1 MFNNDD
7 NKDYTPYGEYGGSD
21 NKDRATDVPKSV
33 LSYDE
38 YGLPVREEKKDDYS
52 PAYVDN
58 TYTNSFGNSFASA
71 LAGMDKKQDGEKKA
85 ETKPHTEE
93 KRYLGTSSFG
103 FIKRPESVSRDN
115 HIFNKPKE
123 NKTDDNRNAQSRFGA
138 FGASERVRSEQNN
151 AQPSAQQ
158 VFSNV
163 QPAQKRSEITQPT
176 SAYSQPAEVWPQ
188 PTEQKSVY
196 GQSANG
202 YTQDGYA
209 QGGYSQSQQPNPPY
223 SQTIESKPV
232 YTQSRPEN
240 EWPERAQQTSA
251 YSQPAQV
258 WSQPTEQNSAY
269 GQSANNYTQN
279 GYGQSAN
286 GYGQSADYANSE
298 YAQSQR
304 GYYDG
309 YAQGTSNYTEDAYN
323 GYSYAQDAYG
333 AQQDINA
340 SDSAP
345 EQRPLSKE
353 EIKRQQ
359 KHDAL
364 LQKEQERQQKQQ
376 AKLDKLNQKEQER
389 RQKVADKQAQL
400 EEKERQKQ
408 QAVALKRQQEDE
420 AAALK
425 QQKEQEALALKQ
437 QKLQQAED
445 KKLADK
451 QAKED
456 SKRKAKEEKEQAKL
470 DKQSKKEQA
479 KLDKEQAKFDKQN
492 KKEEA
497 KQAKLDKKQQAIA
510 DKQQAKLDKQSK
522 KSKTAEAQSEG
533 FADMTEYSE
542 EKKRVPEENDML
554 GGDFVNA
561 VYSGGAVS
569 SADAAS
575 AQSAPAQ
582 PTQEQPYVPRY
593 VSSDQQTVL
602 VTLPDKEQ
610 MTRKQRKIAKK
621 ASRFDEMDLRNYPM
635 TVGKW
640 LATFII
646 LILPGINVL
655 ASICWFFGVGNKS
668 RTAFIR
674 CFFVIGLILLI
685 VLIAAM
691 GVGYYFLA
699 QKAEQE
705 VGAESVNEKLIYGV
719 DYVCDALGGVIGE
732 DKILPIR
739 NAIVGMLGGQEKQVS
754 SGDTQGA

>member
-7 NKDYTPYGEYGGSD
+7 NKDYTPYGKYGGSD
-21 NKDRATDVPKSV
+21 NKERATDAPKSV
-33 LSYDE
+33 LSSDE
-38 YGLPVREEKKDDYS
+38 YGLPVREEKQDDYA

-93 KRYLGTSSFG
+93 KRYLGTNSFG

-123 NKTDDNRNAQSRFGA
+123 NKTDDNRNAKSRFGA
-138 FGASERVRSEQNN
+138 FGTSERVRSEQNN
-151 AQPSAQQ
+151 AQPSSQPVYDRAE
-158 VFSNV
+158 
-163 QPAQKRSEITQPT
+163 PAQERTEITQQTP
-176 SAYSQPAEVWPQ
+176 AYSQPAQVWSQ
-188 PTEQKSVY
+188 PTEQRPVY
-196 GQSANG
+196 GQSANSYSQESYG
-202 YTQDGYA
+202 
-209 QGGYSQSQQPNPPY
+209 QGGYSQQQPNPSY

-232 YTQSRPEN
+232 YTQSRPGN
-240 EWPERAQQTSA
+240 EWSERAQQTPA

-258 WSQPTEQNSAY
+258 WSQPTEQNSV
-269 GQSANNYTQN
+269 
-279 GYGQSAN
+279 YGQSAN
-286 GYGQSADYANSE
+286 GYGQSADYADGG

-304 GYYDG
+304 EYYDG
-309 YAQGTSNYTEDAYN
+309 YAQGANNYTADAYN
-323 GYSYAQDAYG
+323 GYGYAQDAYG
-333 AQQDINA
+333 AQQGINA

-451 QAKED
+451 QAKEE

-510 DKQQAKLDKQSK
+510 DKQQAKLDKQNK
-522 KSKTAEAQSEG
+522 KSKTAEAQSDG
-533 FADMTEYSE
+533 FADMMEYNE
-542 EKKRVPEENDML
+542 EKKRVPEETDML

-561 VYSGGAVS
+561 VYASGAAS
-569 SADAAS
+569 SAGVAP

-582 PTQEQPYVPRY
+582 PAQEQPFVPRY

-685 VLIAAM
+685 ILIAAM

>member
-21 NKDRATDVPKSV
+21 NKDRATDVPESV

-38 YGLPVREEKKDDYS
+38 YGLPVREEKKDDYA

-93 KRYLGTSSFG
+93 KRYLGTNSFG

-123 NKTDDNRNAQSRFGA
+123 NKTDDNRNAKSRFGA
-138 FGASERVRSEQNN
+138 FGTSERVRSEQNN
-151 AQPSAQQ
+151 AQPSSQPVYDRAE
-158 VFSNV
+158 
-163 QPAQKRSEITQPT
+163 PAQERTEITQQTP
-176 SAYSQPAEVWPQ
+176 AYSQPAQVWSQ
-188 PTEQKSVY
+188 PTEQRPVY
-196 GQSANG
+196 GQSANSYSQESYG
-202 YTQDGYA
+202 
-209 QGGYSQSQQPNPPY
+209 QGGYSQQQPNPSY

-232 YTQSRPEN
+232 YTQSRPGN
-240 EWPERAQQTSA
+240 EWSERAQQTPA

-258 WSQPTEQNSAY
+258 WSQPTEQNSV
-269 GQSANNYTQN
+269 
-279 GYGQSAN
+279 YGQSAN
-286 GYGQSADYANSE
+286 GYGQSADYADGG

-304 GYYDG
+304 EYYDG
-309 YAQGTSNYTEDAYN
+309 YAQGANNYTADAYN
-323 GYSYAQDAYG
+323 GYGYAQDAYG
-333 AQQDINA
+333 AQQGINA

-451 QAKED
+451 QAKEE

-510 DKQQAKLDKQSK
+510 DKQQAKLDKQNK
-522 KSKTAEAQSEG
+522 KSKTAEAQSDG
-533 FADMTEYSE
+533 FADMTEYNE
-542 EKKRVPEENDML
+542 EKKRVPEETDML

-561 VYSGGAVS
+561 VYASGAAS
-569 SADAAS
+569 SAGVAP

-582 PTQEQPYVPRY
+582 PAQEQPFVPRY

-685 VLIAAM
+685 ILIAAM

>member
-21 NKDRATDVPKSV
+21 NKERATDAPKSV
-33 LSYDE
+33 LSSDE
-38 YGLPVREEKKDDYS
+38 YGLPVREEKQDDYA

-58 TYTNSFGNSFASA
+58 TYTNNFGNSFASA

-93 KRYLGTSSFG
+93 KRYLGTNSFG

-123 NKTDDNRNAQSRFGA
+123 NKTDDNRNAKSRFGA
-138 FGASERVRSEQNN
+138 FGTSERVRSEQNN
-151 AQPSAQQ
+151 VQPSSQQ
-158 VFSNV
+158 VYDRAE
-163 QPAQKRSEITQPT
+163 PAQERPEITQ
-176 SAYSQPAEVWPQ
+176 
-188 PTEQKSVY
+188 
-196 GQSANG
+196 
-202 YTQDGYA
+202 
-209 QGGYSQSQQPNPPY
+209 
-223 SQTIESKPV
+223 QTP
-232 YTQSRPEN
+232 
-240 EWPERAQQTSA
+240 A

-258 WSQPTEQNSAY
+258 WSQPTEQNSV
-269 GQSANNYTQN
+269 
-279 GYGQSAN
+279 YGQSAN
-286 GYGQSADYANSE
+286 GYGQSADYADGG

-309 YAQGTSNYTEDAYN
+309 YAQGANNYTADAYN
-323 GYSYAQDAYG
+323 GYGYAQDAYG
-333 AQQDINA
+333 AQQGINA

-451 QAKED
+451 QAKEE

-497 KQAKLDKKQQAIA
+497 KQAKLYKKQQAIA
-510 DKQQAKLDKQSK
+510 DKQQAKLDKQNK
-522 KSKTAEAQSEG
+522 KSKTAEAQSDG
-533 FADMTEYSE
+533 FADMTEYNE
-542 EKKRVPEENDML
+542 EKKRVPEETDML

-561 VYSGGAVS
+561 VYASGAAS
-569 SADAAS
+569 SAGVAP

-582 PTQEQPYVPRY
+582 PAQEQPFVPRY
-593 VSSDQQTVL
+593 VSSDRQTVL

>member
-21 NKDRATDVPKSV
+21 NKDRATDVPESV

-38 YGLPVREEKKDDYS
+38 YGLPVREEKKDDYA

-93 KRYLGTSSFG
+93 KRYLGTNSFG

-123 NKTDDNRNAQSRFGA
+123 NKTDDNRNAKSRFGA
-138 FGASERVRSEQNN
+138 FGTSERVRSEQNN
-151 AQPSAQQ
+151 AQPSSQPVYDRAE
-158 VFSNV
+158 
-163 QPAQKRSEITQPT
+163 PAQERTEITQQTP
-176 SAYSQPAEVWPQ
+176 AYSQPAQVWSQ
-188 PTEQKSVY
+188 PTEQRPVY
-196 GQSANG
+196 GQSANSYSQESYG
-202 YTQDGYA
+202 
-209 QGGYSQSQQPNPPY
+209 QGGYSQQQPNPSY

-232 YTQSRPEN
+232 YTQSRPGN
-240 EWPERAQQTSA
+240 EWSERAQQTPA

-258 WSQPTEQNSAY
+258 WSQPTEQNSV
-269 GQSANNYTQN
+269 
-279 GYGQSAN
+279 YGQSAN
-286 GYGQSADYANSE
+286 GYGQSADYADGG

-304 GYYDG
+304 EYYDG
-309 YAQGTSNYTEDAYN
+309 YAQGANNYTADAYN
-323 GYSYAQDAYG
+323 GYGYAQDAYG
-333 AQQDINA
+333 AQQGINA

-451 QAKED
+451 QAKEE

-510 DKQQAKLDKQSK
+510 DKQQAKLDKQNK
-522 KSKTAEAQSEG
+522 KSKTAEAQSDG
-533 FADMTEYSE
+533 FADMMEYNE
-542 EKKRVPEENDML
+542 EKKRVPEETDML

-561 VYSGGAVS
+561 VYASGAAS
-569 SADAAS
+569 SAGVAP

-582 PTQEQPYVPRY
+582 PAQEQPFVPRY

>member
-21 NKDRATDVPKSV
+21 NKDRATDVPESV

-38 YGLPVREEKKDDYS
+38 YGLPVREEKKDDYA

-93 KRYLGTSSFG
+93 KRYLGTNSFG

-123 NKTDDNRNAQSRFGA
+123 NKTDDNRNAKSRFGA
-138 FGASERVRSEQNN
+138 FGTSERVRSEQNN
-151 AQPSAQQ
+151 AQPSSQPVYDRAE
-158 VFSNV
+158 
-163 QPAQKRSEITQPT
+163 PAQERTEITQQTP
-176 SAYSQPAEVWPQ
+176 AYSQPAQVWSQ
-188 PTEQKSVY
+188 PTEQRPVY
-196 GQSANG
+196 GQSANSYSQESYG
-202 YTQDGYA
+202 
-209 QGGYSQSQQPNPPY
+209 QGGYSQQQPNPSY

-232 YTQSRPEN
+232 YTQSRPGN
-240 EWPERAQQTSA
+240 EWSERAQQTPA

-258 WSQPTEQNSAY
+258 WSQPTEQNSV
-269 GQSANNYTQN
+269 
-279 GYGQSAN
+279 YGQSAN
-286 GYGQSADYANSE
+286 GYGQSADYADGG

-304 GYYDG
+304 EYYDG
-309 YAQGTSNYTEDAYN
+309 YAQGANNYTADAYN
-323 GYSYAQDAYG
+323 GYGYAQDAYG
-333 AQQDINA
+333 AQQGINA

-451 QAKED
+451 QAKEE

-510 DKQQAKLDKQSK
+510 DKQQAKLDKQNK
-522 KSKTAEAQSEG
+522 KSKTAEAQSDG
-533 FADMTEYSE
+533 FADMMEYNE
-542 EKKRVPEENDML
+542 EKKRVPEETDML

-561 VYSGGAVS
+561 VYASGAAS
-569 SADAAS
+569 SAGVAP

-582 PTQEQPYVPRY
+582 PAQEQPFVPRY

-685 VLIAAM
+685 ILIAAM

>member
-21 NKDRATDVPKSV
+21 NKERATDAPKSV
-33 LSYDE
+33 LSSDE
-38 YGLPVREEKKDDYS
+38 YGLPVREEKQDDYA

-58 TYTNSFGNSFASA
+58 TYTNNFGNSFASA

-93 KRYLGTSSFG
+93 KRYLGTNSFG

-123 NKTDDNRNAQSRFGA
+123 NKTDDNRNAKSRFGA
-138 FGASERVRSEQNN
+138 FGTSERVRSEQNN
-151 AQPSAQQ
+151 AQPSNQQ
-158 VFSNV
+158 VYDRAE
-163 QPAQKRSEITQPT
+163 PAQERPEITQQPP
-176 SAYSQPAEVWPQ
+176 AYSQPAQVWSQ
-188 PTEQKSVY
+188 PTEQRPVY
-196 GQSANG
+196 GQSANSYSQESYG
-202 YTQDGYA
+202 
-209 QGGYSQSQQPNPPY
+209 QGGYSQQQPNPSY

-232 YTQSRPEN
+232 YTQSRPGN
-240 EWPERAQQTSA
+240 EWSERAQQTPA

-258 WSQPTEQNSAY
+258 WSQPMEQNSV
-269 GQSANNYTQN
+269 
-279 GYGQSAN
+279 YGQSAN
-286 GYGQSADYANSE
+286 GYEQSADYADGG

-309 YAQGTSNYTEDAYN
+309 YAQGANNYTADAYN
-323 GYSYAQDAYG
+323 GYGYAQDAYG
-333 AQQDINA
+333 AQQGINA

-451 QAKED
+451 QAKEE

-510 DKQQAKLDKQSK
+510 DKQQAKLDKQNK
-522 KSKTAEAQSEG
+522 KSKTAEAQSDG
-533 FADMTEYSE
+533 FADMMEYNE
-542 EKKRVPEENDML
+542 EKKRVPEETDML

-561 VYSGGAVS
+561 VYASGAAS
-569 SADAAS
+569 SAGVAP

-582 PTQEQPYVPRY
+582 PAQEQPFVPRY

>member
-33 LSYDE
+33 LSFDE
-38 YGLPVREEKKDDYS
+38 YGLPVREEKKDDYA

-58 TYTNSFGNSFASA
+58 TYTNSFGNRFASA

-163 QPAQKRSEITQPT
+163 QPAQKRSEITQQT

-202 YTQDGYA
+202 YTQD
-209 QGGYSQSQQPNPPY
+209 
-223 SQTIESKPV
+223 
-232 YTQSRPEN
+232 
-240 EWPERAQQTSA
+240 
-251 YSQPAQV
+251 
-258 WSQPTEQNSAY
+258 
-269 GQSANNYTQN
+269 

-309 YAQGTSNYTEDAYN
+309 YAQGTNNYTADAYN

-333 AQQDINA
+333 AQQGINA

-569 SADAAS
+569 SADAAP

-582 PTQEQPYVPRY
+582 PAQEQPYVPRY

-674 CFFVIGLILLI
+674 CFFVIGLILLL

-699 QKAEQE
+699 QQAKAE
-705 VGAESVNEKLIYGV
+705 VGAQTINEVLIYGV

>member
-21 NKDRATDVPKSV
+21 NKDRATDVPESV

-38 YGLPVREEKKDDYS
+38 YGLPVREEKKDDYA

-138 FGASERVRSEQNN
+138 FDASERVRSEQNN

-163 QPAQKRSEITQPT
+163 QPAQKRSEITQ
-176 SAYSQPAEVWPQ
+176 
-188 PTEQKSVY
+188 
-196 GQSANG
+196 
-202 YTQDGYA
+202 
-209 QGGYSQSQQPNPPY
+209 
-223 SQTIESKPV
+223 
-232 YTQSRPEN
+232 
-240 EWPERAQQTSA
+240 QTSA

-258 WSQPTEQNSAY
+258 WSQPTEQNSA
-269 GQSANNYTQN
+269 
-279 GYGQSAN
+279 YGQSAN

-309 YAQGTSNYTEDAYN
+309 YAQGTNNYTADAYN

-333 AQQDINA
+333 AQQGINA

-655 ASICWFFGVGNKS
+655 ASVCWFFGVGNKS

-719 DYVCDALGGVIGE
+719 DYVCDALGGMIGE

>member
-21 NKDRATDVPKSV
+21 NKERATDAPKSV
-33 LSYDE
+33 LSSDE
-38 YGLPVREEKKDDYS
+38 YGLPVREEKQDDYA

-58 TYTNSFGNSFASA
+58 TYTNNFGNSFASA

-93 KRYLGTSSFG
+93 KRYLGTNSFG

-123 NKTDDNRNAQSRFGA
+123 NKTDDNRNAKSRFGA
-138 FGASERVRSEQNN
+138 FGTSERVRSEQNN
-151 AQPSAQQ
+151 AQPSSQPVYDRAE
-158 VFSNV
+158 
-163 QPAQKRSEITQPT
+163 PAQERTEITQQTP
-176 SAYSQPAEVWPQ
+176 AYSQPAQVWSQ
-188 PTEQKSVY
+188 PTEQRPVY
-196 GQSANG
+196 GQSANSYSQESYG
-202 YTQDGYA
+202 
-209 QGGYSQSQQPNPPY
+209 QGGYSQQQPNPSY

-232 YTQSRPEN
+232 YTQSRPGN
-240 EWPERAQQTSA
+240 EWSERAQQTPA

-258 WSQPTEQNSAY
+258 WSQPTEQNSV
-269 GQSANNYTQN
+269 
-279 GYGQSAN
+279 YGQSAN
-286 GYGQSADYANSE
+286 GYGQSADYADGG

-304 GYYDG
+304 EYYDG
-309 YAQGTSNYTEDAYN
+309 YAQGANNYTADAYN
-323 GYSYAQDAYG
+323 GYGYAQDAYG
-333 AQQDINA
+333 AQQGINA

-451 QAKED
+451 QAKEE

-510 DKQQAKLDKQSK
+510 DKQQAKLDKQNK
-522 KSKTAEAQSEG
+522 KSKTAEAQSDG
-533 FADMTEYSE
+533 FADMMEYNE
-542 EKKRVPEENDML
+542 EKKRVPEETDML

-561 VYSGGAVS
+561 VYASGAAS
-569 SADAAS
+569 SAGVAP

-582 PTQEQPYVPRY
+582 PAQEQPFVPRY

>member
-21 NKDRATDVPKSV
+21 NKERATDAPKSV
-33 LSYDE
+33 LSSDE
-38 YGLPVREEKKDDYS
+38 YGLPVREEKQDDYA

-58 TYTNSFGNSFASA
+58 TYTNNFGNSFASA

-93 KRYLGTSSFG
+93 KRYLGTNSFG

-123 NKTDDNRNAQSRFGA
+123 NKTDDNRNAKSRFGA
-138 FGASERVRSEQNN
+138 FGTSERVRSEQNN
-151 AQPSAQQ
+151 AQPSSQPVYDRAE
-158 VFSNV
+158 
-163 QPAQKRSEITQPT
+163 PAQERTEITQQTP
-176 SAYSQPAEVWPQ
+176 AYSQPAQVWSQ
-188 PTEQKSVY
+188 PTEQRPVY
-196 GQSANG
+196 GQSANSYSQESYG
-202 YTQDGYA
+202 
-209 QGGYSQSQQPNPPY
+209 QGGYSQQQPNPSY

-232 YTQSRPEN
+232 YTQSRPGN
-240 EWPERAQQTSA
+240 EWSERAQQTPA

-258 WSQPTEQNSAY
+258 WSQPTEQNSV
-269 GQSANNYTQN
+269 
-279 GYGQSAN
+279 YGQSAN
-286 GYGQSADYANSE
+286 GYGQSADYADGG

-309 YAQGTSNYTEDAYN
+309 YAQGANNYTADAYN
-323 GYSYAQDAYG
+323 GYGYAQDAYG
-333 AQQDINA
+333 AQQGINA

-451 QAKED
+451 QAKEE

-510 DKQQAKLDKQSK
+510 DKQQAKLDKQNK
-522 KSKTAEAQSEG
+522 KSKTAEAQSDG
-533 FADMTEYSE
+533 FADMTEYNE
-542 EKKRVPEENDML
+542 EKKRVPEETDML

-561 VYSGGAVS
+561 VYASGAAS
-569 SADAAS
+569 SAGVAP

-582 PTQEQPYVPRY
+582 PAQEQPFVPRY

-685 VLIAAM
+685 ILIAAM

>member
-21 NKDRATDVPKSV
+21 NKERATDAPKSV
-33 LSYDE
+33 LSSDE
-38 YGLPVREEKKDDYS
+38 YGLPVREEKQDEYA

-58 TYTNSFGNSFASA
+58 TYTNNFGNSFASA

-93 KRYLGTSSFG
+93 KRYLGTNSFG

-123 NKTDDNRNAQSRFGA
+123 NKTDDNRNAKSRFGA
-138 FGASERVRSEQNN
+138 FGTSERVRSEQNN
-151 AQPSAQQ
+151 AQPSSQPVYDRAE
-158 VFSNV
+158 
-163 QPAQKRSEITQPT
+163 PAQERTEITQQTP
-176 SAYSQPAEVWPQ
+176 AYSQPAQVWSQ
-188 PTEQKSVY
+188 PTEQRPVY
-196 GQSANG
+196 GQSANSYSQESYG
-202 YTQDGYA
+202 
-209 QGGYSQSQQPNPPY
+209 QGGYSQQQPNPSY

-232 YTQSRPEN
+232 YTQSRPGN
-240 EWPERAQQTSA
+240 EWSERAQQTPA

-258 WSQPTEQNSAY
+258 WSQPTEQNSV
-269 GQSANNYTQN
+269 
-279 GYGQSAN
+279 YGQSAN
-286 GYGQSADYANSE
+286 GYGQSADYADGG

-309 YAQGTSNYTEDAYN
+309 YAQGANNYTADAYN
-323 GYSYAQDAYG
+323 GYGYAQDAYG
-333 AQQDINA
+333 AQQGINA

-451 QAKED
+451 QAKEE

-510 DKQQAKLDKQSK
+510 DKQQAKLDKQNK
-522 KSKTAEAQSEG
+522 KSKTAEAQSDG
-533 FADMTEYSE
+533 FADMTEYNE
-542 EKKRVPEENDML
+542 EKKRVPEETDML

-561 VYSGGAVS
+561 VYASGAAS
-569 SADAAS
+569 SAGVAP

-582 PTQEQPYVPRY
+582 PAQEQPFVPRY

-685 VLIAAM
+685 ILIAAM

>member
-33 LSYDE
+33 LSFDE
-38 YGLPVREEKKDDYS
+38 YGLPVREEKKDDYA

-71 LAGMDKKQDGEKKA
+71 LASMDKKQDGEKKA

-163 QPAQKRSEITQPT
+163 QPAQKRSEITQQT

-188 PTEQKSVY
+188 PTEQNSAY

-202 YTQDGYA
+202 YTQD
-209 QGGYSQSQQPNPPY
+209 
-223 SQTIESKPV
+223 
-232 YTQSRPEN
+232 
-240 EWPERAQQTSA
+240 
-251 YSQPAQV
+251 
-258 WSQPTEQNSAY
+258 
-269 GQSANNYTQN
+269 

-309 YAQGTSNYTEDAYN
+309 YAQGTNNYTADAYN

-333 AQQDINA
+333 AQQSINA

-569 SADAAS
+569 SADAAP

-582 PTQEQPYVPRY
+582 PAQEQPYVPRY

-674 CFFVIGLILLI
+674 CFFVIGLILLL

-699 QKAEQE
+699 QQAKAE
-705 VGAESVNEKLIYGV
+705 VGAQTINEVLIYGV

>member
-21 NKDRATDVPKSV
+21 NKERATDAPKSV
-33 LSYDE
+33 LSSDE
-38 YGLPVREEKKDDYS
+38 YGLPVREEKQDDYA

-71 LAGMDKKQDGEKKA
+71 LASMDKKQDGEKKA

-93 KRYLGTSSFG
+93 KRYLGTNSFG

-123 NKTDDNRNAQSRFGA
+123 NKTDDNRNAKSRFGA
-138 FGASERVRSEQNN
+138 FGTSERVRSEQNN
-151 AQPSAQQ
+151 AQPSSQQ
-158 VFSNV
+158 VYDRAE
-163 QPAQKRSEITQPT
+163 PAQERSEITQQTP
-176 SAYSQPAEVWPQ
+176 AYSQPAQVWSQ
-188 PTEQKSVY
+188 PTEQRPVY
-196 GQSANG
+196 GQSANSYSQESYG
-202 YTQDGYA
+202 
-209 QGGYSQSQQPNPPY
+209 QGGYSQQQPNPSY

-232 YTQSRPEN
+232 YTQSRPGN
-240 EWPERAQQTSA
+240 EWSERAQQTPA

-258 WSQPTEQNSAY
+258 WSQPTEQNSV
-269 GQSANNYTQN
+269 
-279 GYGQSAN
+279 YGQSAN
-286 GYGQSADYANSE
+286 GYGQSADYADSG

-309 YAQGTSNYTEDAYN
+309 YAQGANNNTADAYN
-323 GYSYAQDAYG
+323 GYGYAQDAYD
-333 AQQDINA
+333 AQQGINA

-445 KKLADK
+445 QKLADK
-451 QAKED
+451 QAKEE

-510 DKQQAKLDKQSK
+510 DKQQAKLDKQNK
-522 KSKTAEAQSEG
+522 KTKTAEAQSDG
-533 FADMTEYSE
+533 FADMTEYNE
-542 EKKRVPEENDML
+542 EKKRVPEETDML

-561 VYSGGAVS
+561 VYASGAAS
-569 SADAAS
+569 SAGVAP

-582 PTQEQPYVPRY
+582 PAQEQPFVPRY
-593 VSSDQQTVL
+593 VSSDRQTVL

>member
-21 NKDRATDVPKSV
+21 NKDRATDVPESV

-38 YGLPVREEKKDDYS
+38 YGLPVREEKKDDYA

-151 AQPSAQQ
+151 ARPSAQQ

-163 QPAQKRSEITQPT
+163 QPAQKRSEITQQT
-176 SAYSQPAEVWPQ
+176 SAYSQPAEVWP
-188 PTEQKSVY
+188 
-196 GQSANG
+196 
-202 YTQDGYA
+202 
-209 QGGYSQSQQPNPPY
+209 
-223 SQTIESKPV
+223 
-232 YTQSRPEN
+232 
-240 EWPERAQQTSA
+240 
-251 YSQPAQV
+251 
-258 WSQPTEQNSAY
+258 QPTEQNSAY

-309 YAQGTSNYTEDAYN
+309 YAQGTNNYTADAYN

-333 AQQDINA
+333 AQQGINA

>member
-21 NKDRATDVPKSV
+21 NKKRATDAPKSV
-33 LSYDE
+33 LSSDE
-38 YGLPVREEKKDDYS
+38 YGLPVREEKQDDYA

-71 LAGMDKKQDGEKKA
+71 LASMDKKQDGEKKA

-93 KRYLGTSSFG
+93 KRYLGTNSFG

-123 NKTDDNRNAQSRFGA
+123 NKTDDNRNAKSRFGA
-138 FGASERVRSEQNN
+138 FGTSERVRSEQNN
-151 AQPSAQQ
+151 AQPSNQQ
-158 VFSNV
+158 VYDRAE
-163 QPAQKRSEITQPT
+163 PAQERSEITQQTP
-176 SAYSQPAEVWPQ
+176 AYSQPAQVWSQ
-188 PTEQKSVY
+188 PTEQRPVY
-196 GQSANG
+196 GQSANSYSQESYG
-202 YTQDGYA
+202 
-209 QGGYSQSQQPNPPY
+209 QGGYSQQQPNPSY

-232 YTQSRPEN
+232 YKQSRPGN
-240 EWPERAQQTSA
+240 EWSERAQQTPA

-258 WSQPTEQNSAY
+258 WSQPTEQNSV
-269 GQSANNYTQN
+269 
-279 GYGQSAN
+279 YGQSAN
-286 GYGQSADYANSE
+286 GYGQSADYADSG

-309 YAQGTSNYTEDAYN
+309 YAQGANNYTADAYN
-323 GYSYAQDAYG
+323 GYGYAQDAYG
-333 AQQDINA
+333 AQQGINA

-451 QAKED
+451 QAKEE

-510 DKQQAKLDKQSK
+510 DKQQAKLDKQNK
-522 KSKTAEAQSEG
+522 KSKTAEAQSDG
-533 FADMTEYSE
+533 FADMMEYNE
-542 EKKRVPEENDML
+542 EKKRVPEETDML

-561 VYSGGAVS
+561 VYASGAAS
-569 SADAAS
+569 SAGVAP

-582 PTQEQPYVPRY
+582 PAQEQPFVPRY

>member
-7 NKDYTPYGEYGGSD
+7 NKDYTPYGKYGGSD
-21 NKDRATDVPKSV
+21 NKKRATDAPKSV
-33 LSYDE
+33 LSSDE
-38 YGLPVREEKKDDYS
+38 YGLPVREEKQDDYA

-58 TYTNSFGNSFASA
+58 TYTNNFGNSFASA

-93 KRYLGTSSFG
+93 KRYLGTNSFG

-123 NKTDDNRNAQSRFGA
+123 NKTDDNRNAKSRFGA
-138 FGASERVRSEQNN
+138 FGTSERVRSEQNN
-151 AQPSAQQ
+151 AQPSSQQ
-158 VFSNV
+158 VYDRAE
-163 QPAQKRSEITQPT
+163 PAQERPEITQ
-176 SAYSQPAEVWPQ
+176 
-188 PTEQKSVY
+188 
-196 GQSANG
+196 
-202 YTQDGYA
+202 
-209 QGGYSQSQQPNPPY
+209 
-223 SQTIESKPV
+223 QTP
-232 YTQSRPEN
+232 
-240 EWPERAQQTSA
+240 A

-258 WSQPTEQNSAY
+258 WSQPTEQNSV
-269 GQSANNYTQN
+269 
-279 GYGQSAN
+279 YGQSAN
-286 GYGQSADYANSE
+286 GYGQSADYADGGN
-298 YAQSQR
+298 AQSQR

-309 YAQGTSNYTEDAYN
+309 YAQGANNYTADAYN
-323 GYSYAQDAYG
+323 GYGYAQDAYG
-333 AQQDINA
+333 AQQGINA

-451 QAKED
+451 QAKEE

-510 DKQQAKLDKQSK
+510 DKQQAKLDKQNK
-522 KSKTAEAQSEG
+522 KSKTAEAQSDG
-533 FADMTEYSE
+533 FADMMEYNE
-542 EKKRVPEENDML
+542 EKKRVPEETDML

-561 VYSGGAVS
+561 VYASGAAS
-569 SADAAS
+569 SAGVAP

-582 PTQEQPYVPRY
+582 PAQEQPFVPRY

>member
-21 NKDRATDVPKSV
+21 NKKRATDAPKSV
-33 LSYDE
+33 LSSDE
-38 YGLPVREEKKDDYS
+38 YGLPVREEKQDDYA

-71 LAGMDKKQDGEKKA
+71 LASMDKKQDGEKKA

-93 KRYLGTSSFG
+93 KRYLGTNSFG

-123 NKTDDNRNAQSRFGA
+123 NKTDDNRNAKSRFGA
-138 FGASERVRSEQNN
+138 FGTSERVRSEQNN
-151 AQPSAQQ
+151 AQPSNQQ
-158 VFSNV
+158 VYDRAE
-163 QPAQKRSEITQPT
+163 PAQERPEITQQTP
-176 SAYSQPAEVWPQ
+176 AYSQPAQVWSQ
-188 PTEQKSVY
+188 PTEQRPVY
-196 GQSANG
+196 GQSANSYSQESYG
-202 YTQDGYA
+202 
-209 QGGYSQSQQPNPPY
+209 QGGYSQQQPNPSY

-232 YTQSRPEN
+232 YTQSRPGN
-240 EWPERAQQTSA
+240 EWSERAQQTPP

-258 WSQPTEQNSAY
+258 WSQPTEQNSV
-269 GQSANNYTQN
+269 
-279 GYGQSAN
+279 YGQSAN
-286 GYGQSADYANSE
+286 GYGQSADYADGG

-309 YAQGTSNYTEDAYN
+309 YAQGANNYTADAYN
-323 GYSYAQDAYG
+323 GYGYAQDAYG
-333 AQQDINA
+333 AQQGINA

-451 QAKED
+451 QAKEE

-510 DKQQAKLDKQSK
+510 DKQQAKLDKQNK
-522 KSKTAEAQSEG
+522 KSKTAEAQSDG
-533 FADMTEYSE
+533 FADMMEYNE
-542 EKKRVPEENDML
+542 EEKRVPEETDML

-561 VYSGGAVS
+561 VYASGAAS
-569 SADAAS
+569 SASVAP

-582 PTQEQPYVPRY
+582 PAQEQPFVPRY

>member
-21 NKDRATDVPKSV
+21 NKKRATDAPKSV
-33 LSYDE
+33 LSSDE
-38 YGLPVREEKKDDYS
+38 YGLPVREEKQDDYA

-71 LAGMDKKQDGEKKA
+71 LASMDKKQDGEKKA

-93 KRYLGTSSFG
+93 KRYLGTNSFG

-123 NKTDDNRNAQSRFGA
+123 NKTDDNRNAKSRFGA
-138 FGASERVRSEQNN
+138 FGTSERVRSEQNN
-151 AQPSAQQ
+151 AQPSNQQ
-158 VFSNV
+158 VYDRAE
-163 QPAQKRSEITQPT
+163 PAQERSEITQQTP
-176 SAYSQPAEVWPQ
+176 AYSQPAQVWSQ
-188 PTEQKSVY
+188 STEQRPVY
-196 GQSANG
+196 GQSANSYSQESYG
-202 YTQDGYA
+202 
-209 QGGYSQSQQPNPPY
+209 QGGYSQQQPNPSY

-232 YTQSRPEN
+232 YKQSRPGN
-240 EWPERAQQTSA
+240 EWSERAQQTPA

-258 WSQPTEQNSAY
+258 WSQPTEQNSV
-269 GQSANNYTQN
+269 
-279 GYGQSAN
+279 YGQSAN
-286 GYGQSADYANSE
+286 GYGQSADYADSG

-309 YAQGTSNYTEDAYN
+309 YAQGANNYTADAYN
-323 GYSYAQDAYG
+323 GYGYAQDAYG
-333 AQQDINA
+333 AQQGINA

-451 QAKED
+451 QAKEE

-510 DKQQAKLDKQSK
+510 DKQQAKLDKQNK
-522 KSKTAEAQSEG
+522 KSKTAEAQSDG
-533 FADMTEYSE
+533 FADMMEYNE
-542 EKKRVPEENDML
+542 EKKRVPEETDML

-561 VYSGGAVS
+561 VYASGAAS
-569 SADAAS
+569 SAGVAP

-582 PTQEQPYVPRY
+582 PAQEQPFVPRY

>member
-21 NKDRATDVPKSV
+21 NKDRATDVPESV

-38 YGLPVREEKKDDYS
+38 YGLPVREEKQDDYA

-58 TYTNSFGNSFASA
+58 TYTNNFGNSFASA

-93 KRYLGTSSFG
+93 KRYLGTNSFG
-103 FIKRPESVSRDN
+103 FTKRPERVSRDN

-123 NKTDDNRNAQSRFGA
+123 NKTDDNRNAKSRFGA
-138 FGASERVRSEQNN
+138 FGTSERVRSEQNN
-151 AQPSAQQ
+151 AQPSSQPVYDRAE
-158 VFSNV
+158 
-163 QPAQKRSEITQPT
+163 PAQERTEITQQTP
-176 SAYSQPAEVWPQ
+176 AYSQPAQVWSQ
-188 PTEQKSVY
+188 PTEQRPVY
-196 GQSANG
+196 GQSANSYSQESYG
-202 YTQDGYA
+202 
-209 QGGYSQSQQPNPPY
+209 QGGYSQQQPNPSY

-232 YTQSRPEN
+232 YTQSRPGN
-240 EWPERAQQTSA
+240 EWSERAQQTPA

-258 WSQPTEQNSAY
+258 WSQPTEQNSV
-269 GQSANNYTQN
+269 
-279 GYGQSAN
+279 YGQSAN
-286 GYGQSADYANSE
+286 GYGQSADYADGG

-304 GYYDG
+304 EYYDG
-309 YAQGTSNYTEDAYN
+309 YAQGANNYTADAYN
-323 GYSYAQDAYG
+323 GYGYAQDAYG
-333 AQQDINA
+333 AQQGINA

-451 QAKED
+451 QAKEE

-510 DKQQAKLDKQSK
+510 DKQQAKLDKQNK
-522 KSKTAEAQSEG
+522 KSKTAEVQSDG
-533 FADMTEYSE
+533 FADMTEYNE
-542 EKKRVPEENDML
+542 EKKRVPEETDML

-561 VYSGGAVS
+561 VYASGAAS
-569 SADAAS
+569 SAGVAP

-582 PTQEQPYVPRY
+582 PAQEQPFVPRY

>member
-21 NKDRATDVPKSV
+21 NKDRATDVPESV

-38 YGLPVREEKKDDYS
+38 YGLPVREEKKDDYA

-93 KRYLGTSSFG
+93 KRYLGTNSFG

-123 NKTDDNRNAQSRFGA
+123 NKTDDNRNAKSRFGA
-138 FGASERVRSEQNN
+138 FGTSERVRSEQNN
-151 AQPSAQQ
+151 AQPSSQPVYDRAE
-158 VFSNV
+158 
-163 QPAQKRSEITQPT
+163 PAQERTEITQQTP
-176 SAYSQPAEVWPQ
+176 AYSQPAQVWSQ
-188 PTEQKSVY
+188 PTEQRPVY
-196 GQSANG
+196 GQSANSYSQESYG
-202 YTQDGYA
+202 
-209 QGGYSQSQQPNPPY
+209 QGGYSQQQPNPSY

-232 YTQSRPEN
+232 YTQSRPGN
-240 EWPERAQQTSA
+240 EWSERAQQTPA

-258 WSQPTEQNSAY
+258 WSQPTEQNSV
-269 GQSANNYTQN
+269 
-279 GYGQSAN
+279 YGQSAN
-286 GYGQSADYANSE
+286 GYGQSADYADGG

-304 GYYDG
+304 EYYDG
-309 YAQGTSNYTEDAYN
+309 YAQGANNYTADAYN
-323 GYSYAQDAYG
+323 GYGYAQDAYG
-333 AQQDINA
+333 AQQGINA

-451 QAKED
+451 QAKEE

-510 DKQQAKLDKQSK
+510 DKQQAKLDKQNK
-522 KSKTAEAQSEG
+522 KSKTAEAQSDG
-533 FADMTEYSE
+533 FADMTEYNE
-542 EKKRVPEENDML
+542 EKKRVPEETDML

-561 VYSGGAVS
+561 VYASGAAS
-569 SADAAS
+569 SAGVAP

-582 PTQEQPYVPRY
+582 PAQEQPFVPRY

>member
-21 NKDRATDVPKSV
+21 NKERATDAPKSV
-33 LSYDE
+33 LSSDE
-38 YGLPVREEKKDDYS
+38 YGLPVREEKQDDYA
-52 PAYVDN
+52 PAYVDK
-58 TYTNSFGNSFASA
+58 TYTNNFGNSFASA

-93 KRYLGTSSFG
+93 KRYLGTNSFG

-123 NKTDDNRNAQSRFGA
+123 NKTDDNRNAKSRFGA
-138 FGASERVRSEQNN
+138 FGTSERVRSEQNN
-151 AQPSAQQ
+151 AQPSSQPVYDRAE
-158 VFSNV
+158 
-163 QPAQKRSEITQPT
+163 PAQERPEITQQTP
-176 SAYSQPAEVWPQ
+176 AYSQPAQVWSQ
-188 PTEQKSVY
+188 PTEQRPVY
-196 GQSANG
+196 GQSANSYSQESYG
-202 YTQDGYA
+202 
-209 QGGYSQSQQPNPPY
+209 QGGYSQQQPNPSY

-232 YTQSRPEN
+232 YTQSRPGN
-240 EWPERAQQTSA
+240 EWSERAQQTPA

-258 WSQPTEQNSAY
+258 WSQPTEQNSVY
-269 GQSANNYTQN
+269 GQSTN
-279 GYGQSAN
+279 GYE
-286 GYGQSADYANSE
+286 QSADYAD
-298 YAQSQR
+298 
-304 GYYDG
+304 GG
-309 YAQGTSNYTEDAYN
+309 YAQGANNYTADAYN
-323 GYSYAQDAYG
+323 GYGYAQDAYG
-333 AQQDINA
+333 AQQGINA

-376 AKLDKLNQKEQER
+376 AKLNKLNQKEQER

-451 QAKED
+451 QAKEE

-510 DKQQAKLDKQSK
+510 DKQQAKLDKQNK
-522 KSKTAEAQSEG
+522 KSKTAEAQSDG
-533 FADMTEYSE
+533 FADMMEYNE
-542 EKKRVPEENDML
+542 EKKRVPEETDML

-561 VYSGGAVS
+561 VYASGAAS
-569 SADAAS
+569 SAGVAP

-582 PTQEQPYVPRY
+582 PAQEQPFVPRY
-593 VSSDQQTVL
+593 VSSDRQTVL

>member
-1 MFNNDD
+1 M
-7 NKDYTPYGEYGGSD
+7 
-21 NKDRATDVPKSV
+21 
-33 LSYDE
+33 
-38 YGLPVREEKKDDYS
+38 
-52 PAYVDN
+52 
-58 TYTNSFGNSFASA
+58 
-71 LAGMDKKQDGEKKA
+71 
-85 ETKPHTEE
+85 
-93 KRYLGTSSFG
+93 
-103 FIKRPESVSRDN
+103 
-115 HIFNKPKE
+115 
-123 NKTDDNRNAQSRFGA
+123 
-138 FGASERVRSEQNN
+138 
-151 AQPSAQQ
+151 
-158 VFSNV
+158 
-163 QPAQKRSEITQPT
+163 
-176 SAYSQPAEVWPQ
+176 
-188 PTEQKSVY
+188 
-196 GQSANG
+196 
-202 YTQDGYA
+202 
-209 QGGYSQSQQPNPPY
+209 
-223 SQTIESKPV
+223 
-232 YTQSRPEN
+232 
-240 EWPERAQQTSA
+240 
-251 YSQPAQV
+251 
-258 WSQPTEQNSAY
+258 
-269 GQSANNYTQN
+269 
-279 GYGQSAN
+279 
-286 GYGQSADYANSE
+286 
-298 YAQSQR
+298 
-304 GYYDG
+304 
-309 YAQGTSNYTEDAYN
+309 
-323 GYSYAQDAYG
+323 
-333 AQQDINA
+333 
-340 SDSAP
+340 
-345 EQRPLSKE
+345 
-353 EIKRQQ
+353 
-359 KHDAL
+359 
-364 LQKEQERQQKQQ
+364 QKEQERQQKQQ

-522 KSKTAEAQSEG
+522 KSKTAEAQPEG

-561 VYSGGAVS
+561 VYSGGAAS
-569 SADAAS
+569 SAGVAP

-593 VSSDQQTVL
+593 VSSDRQTVL

-719 DYVCDALGGVIGE
+719 DYVCDALGGLIGE

>member
-21 NKDRATDVPKSV
+21 NKERATDAPKSV
-33 LSYDE
+33 LSSDE
-38 YGLPVREEKKDDYS
+38 YGLPVREEKQDDYA

-71 LAGMDKKQDGEKKA
+71 LAGMNKKQDGEKKA

-93 KRYLGTSSFG
+93 KRYLGTNSFG

-123 NKTDDNRNAQSRFGA
+123 NKTDDNRNAKSRFGA
-138 FGASERVRSEQNN
+138 FGTSERVRSEQNN
-151 AQPSAQQ
+151 AQPSSQQ
-158 VFSNV
+158 VYDRAE
-163 QPAQKRSEITQPT
+163 PAQERPEITQ
-176 SAYSQPAEVWPQ
+176 
-188 PTEQKSVY
+188 
-196 GQSANG
+196 
-202 YTQDGYA
+202 
-209 QGGYSQSQQPNPPY
+209 
-223 SQTIESKPV
+223 QTP
-232 YTQSRPEN
+232 
-240 EWPERAQQTSA
+240 A

-258 WSQPTEQNSAY
+258 WSQPTEQNSV
-269 GQSANNYTQN
+269 
-279 GYGQSAN
+279 YGQSAN
-286 GYGQSADYANSE
+286 GYGQSADYADGG

-309 YAQGTSNYTEDAYN
+309 YAQGANNYTADAYN
-323 GYSYAQDAYG
+323 GYGYAQDAYG
-333 AQQDINA
+333 AQQGINA

-451 QAKED
+451 QAKEE

-510 DKQQAKLDKQSK
+510 DKQQAKLDKQNK
-522 KSKTAEAQSEG
+522 KSKTAEAQSDG
-533 FADMTEYSE
+533 FADMTEYNE
-542 EKKRVPEENDML
+542 EKKRVPEETDML
-554 GGDFVNA
+554 GWDFVNA
-561 VYSGGAVS
+561 VYASGAAS
-569 SADAAS
+569 SAGVAP

-582 PTQEQPYVPRY
+582 PAQEQPFVPRY